1 MRERRCSIR
10 RFATFTNAKARENKM
25 NGHSNQS
32 GDGPDN
38 CESTKPGGGISRR
51 DFVKY
56 SAGTVACIYLGALNS
71 GCGGG
76 SNTTG
81 SNFPVAVFSDVHF
94 NPFYDPNL
102 VTALVNENDTGK
114 WAGIFQ
120 TSALGPSSRGGDT
133 NYPLLVLALS
143 GIQQNLGASPLIIFT
158 GDILGHGL
166 PQMFY
171 LHLNGTENPRDLA
184 DVAAMKAFTDKV
196 VAFFMGQVRGAVGNV
211 PVMFAVGNGDS
222 YSGAGPNVL
231 DSSTFAP
238 DNSFLVNTAD
248 LFYTKFLNGTVDH
261 QGFLDTFTTAGYYS
275 AEPAG
280 TNLMVIGLNT
290 ILFCRDFSSGQDA
303 NDGIVAAELDWLD
316 SRLAAAEVKGKKV
329 WLLMHAPPGADI
341 ATTAK
346 PANFDSN
353 GHIATA
359 TMIWWTA
366 YQASFLAILAK
377 YPGIISLTLA
387 GHTHMDEYRILP
399 SSGAVEITPAI
410 SPWFGNNPAF
420 KVFTISLDTLKP
432 TDYSSLNYDLAIN
445 PPQFNSYYTFST
457 AYSSQGLLGESLTQL
472 TPALV
477 TNPDKQKLYRGHYYS
492 GNKSLTPVTYPPFG
506 NSYSPIA
513 DTTWPVYWSGIGH
526 MEQQAIIDAVNSY

>member
-1 MRERRCSIR
+1 VISHW
-10 RFATFTNAKARENKM
+10 K
-25 NGHSNQS
+25 NGNE
-32 GDGPDN
+32 GPDN
-38 CESTKPGGGISRR
+38 SDSTKPGGGISRR

-76 SNTTG
+76 SDTANG
-81 SNFPVAVFSDVHF
+81 KFPVVVFSDVHF

-120 TSALGPSSRGGDT
+120 TSVLGPSSRGGDT
-133 NYPLLVLALS
+133 NYQLLVLALS
-143 GIQQNLGASPLIIFT
+143 GIQQNLGASPLVIFT

-171 LHLNGTENPRDLA
+171 LHLTGTENPRDLA
-184 DVAAMKAFTDKV
+184 DVAAMQAFTDKT
-196 VAFFMGQVRGAVGNV
+196 VAFFMDQVRGAVGNV

-222 YSGAGPNVL
+222 YTGYGP
-231 DSSTFAP
+231 DSA
-238 DNSFLVNTAD
+238 FLANTAE
-248 LFYTKFLNGTVDH
+248 LFYAKFLNGAVDKTE
-261 QGFLDTFTTAGYYS
+261 FNASFTAAGYYS

-290 ILFCRDFSSGQDA
+290 ILFCQLFSSGPDA
-303 NDGIVAAELDWLD
+303 NDSIVAAQLDWLD
-316 SRLAAAEVKGKKV
+316 SRLAAAAVKGKKV
-329 WLLMHAPPGADI
+329 WLLMHAPPGADM

-346 PANFDSN
+346 PANIDSS
-353 GHIATA
+353 GHITTA
-359 TMIWWTA
+359 TMMWWPA
-366 YQASFLAILAK
+366 YQTRFLNILAN
-377 YPGIISLTLA
+377 YPGLISLTLA

-420 KVFTISLDTLKP
+420 KVFAISRDTLKP
-432 TDYSSLNYDLAIN
+432 ADYSSLNYDLAIN
-445 PPQFNSYYTFST
+445 PAQFNSYYTFSV
-457 AYSSQGLLGESLTQL
+457 AYSVQGHLDESLTRL

-477 TNPDKQKLYRGHYYS
+477 TNSAKQALYRGHYYS
-492 GNKSLTPVTYPPFG
+492 GNNSSSPVTYPPFG
-506 NSYSPIA
+506 NSYDPIT
-513 DTTWPVYWSGIGH
+513 DTNWPVYWSGIGNV
-526 MEQQAIIDAVNSY
+526 EEADIVASVNTY